1 MGTQKVEV
9 TWLDARETVSMPEL
23 ASVSGL
29 TEAELRELVEY
40 GALAPVDRQQPELV
54 FSSERIGGLRR
65 AARLRRDFELD
76 LFAVALL
83 LVYLD
88 RIEAL
93 ERQIK
98 SLEAHLPAHVQKPH
112 REGPQPWHEPHGSS
126 EP

>member
-1 MGTQKVEV
+1 MGTPRVEV
-9 TWLDARETVSMPEL
+9 TWLDSRESVSMTEL
-23 ASVSGL
+23 STICGL

-40 GALAPVDRQQPELV
+40 GALAPIDRQQPEPV

-76 LFAVALL
+76 MFAVALL
-83 LVYLD
+83 LNYLD

-93 ERQIK
+93 ERHIK
-98 SLEAHLPAHVQKPH
+98 SLEAQVPAHAQKPR

-126 EP
+126 PP

>member
-1 MGTQKVEV
+1 MATQRVEV
-9 TWLDARETVSMPEL
+9 TWLDARETVSMTEL
-23 ASVSGL
+23 SSICGL
-29 TEAELRELVEY
+29 TEADLRELIEY
-40 GALAPVDRQQPELV
+40 GALAPLDRQQTEPI

-83 LVYLD
+83 LEYLD

-93 ERQIK
+93 ERQVK
-98 SLEAHLPAHVQKPH
+98 SLQAHLPAHAQPQ

-126 EP
+126 LP

>member
-1 MGTQKVEV
+1 MSTHAVEV
-9 TWLDARETVSMPEL
+9 TWLDARETVSMAEL
-23 ASVSGL
+23 SRSCGL
-29 TEAELRELVEY
+29 TEAELGELMEY
-40 GALAPVDRQQPELV
+40 GALAPVDRQPPELL

-83 LVYLD
+83 LNYLD

-93 ERQIK
+93 ERHVK
-98 SLEAHLPAHVQKPH
+98 SLEAQVPAHAQKPR

-126 EP
+126 PP

>member
-1 MGTQKVEV
+1 MGAQKVEV
-9 TWLDARETVSMPEL
+9 TWLDTRETVSMTEL
-23 ASVSGL
+23 SGICGL

-40 GALAPVDRQQPELV
+40 GALAPLDRQQPDPV

-83 LVYLD
+83 LDYLD
-88 RIEAL
+88 RIDAL
-93 ERQIK
+93 ERHIK
-98 SLEAHLPAHVQKPH
+98 SLEAQVPAHAQKPR

-126 EP
+126 QP

>member
-1 MGTQKVEV
+1 MGTAKVEV
-9 TWLDARETVSMPEL
+9 TWLDSRETVSMAEL
-23 ASVSGL
+23 SGICGL
-29 TEAELRELVEY
+29 TEAELRELMEY
-40 GALAPVDRQQPELV
+40 GALAPVDRQQPEPV

-83 LVYLD
+83 LDYLD

-93 ERQIK
+93 ERQIR
-98 SLEAHLPAHVQKPH
+98 SLEAHLPAHGPKPR

-126 EP
+126 PP